1 MLWSSWSF
9 ECITF
14 DYFLGISFDCMAFW
28 LFARSEV
35 VLYDSFCEHRGI
47 EHHGSKDRCSRVG
60 WTKSRETGALL
71 SFNTHDTCI
80 LRAIQGVVHP
90 QMHTP
95 NICMGYTG
103 EKFNPRILSR
113 FFSLKRRLEKNPWQ
127 FSPSAWP
134 PFWRYA
140 MYYEFETRGVFSGY
154 TASHFGPGSAEHMKV
169 WTRIFGDVPPI
180 RWDGQY
186 ANL

>member
-95 NICMGYTG
+95 NIYMGYTG

-140 MYYEFETRGVFSGY
+140 MYYEFWNSWCLQWLYGQSL
-154 TASHFGPGSAEHMKV
+154 
-169 WTRIFGDVPPI
+169 WTRLCWAYEGLDKDIWRRTPHSLGWAI
-180 RWDGQY
+180 C
-186 ANL
+186 